1 LGIGPNKKK
10 AEQAAAEKTCGM
22 LGVWGRDEC
31 RFKYKKSRKLFT
43 PE

>member
-1 LGIGPNKKK
+1 
-10 AEQAAAEKTCGM
+10 M

-43 PE
+43 PD